1 MRKLLLL
8 TITFGL
14 IATATS
20 RVEADLSE
28 TTEARYLAGLRERRL
43 YALVEAY
50 CTRRLDEAYL
60 VERRRAELT
69 VELSRTALEAAL
81 FAKSPER
88 EELAARAT
96 AIIDAELR
104 NKPSSA
110 WRPLLD
116 VQRGLVDLVWGE
128 RLREEAQL
136 LSDGEPQLEQAR
148 ERLRAAVTQL
158 KQARATVDERLRDA
172 QRSRPGVNSDVPDAD
187 DWYSVRRNV
196 DYQLGRALRN
206 QGESYPPRSADR
218 LSALEQAVETF
229 EVLTRAQQTDPITW
243 QARLEEVA
251 CKRLLGDLM
260 SAEKILDLVD
270 QEVPPADVADRARAQ
285 RIRIRI
291 AAARL
296 DEARKFLKTEDT
308 EPASNVDA
316 DVRLAALEWLI
327 ASAAAEEKAGHTKEA
342 ADYRARVE
350 LLTRLI
356 AERQAP
362 YWARRAESL
371 AASAVTTSPTAQPDG
386 SLTAA
391 AATFYRQNNF
401 DKALEIYDQLFA
413 QAWSKRQQD
422 AAFEAAFTA
431 GAIEQQ
437 RKKYGA
443 AAQRYAK
450 LAQTI
455 TDHPRAAEAQLLA
468 AYNVGQTLLTA
479 RPEELEA
486 GLADYGRQLETQLK
500 QWPAAKETAQA
511 RVWLGR
517 LRTQQRAWDAA
528 AQALAGIAA
537 DSPLALEAVQ
547 QLGEARGAQL
557 AALRA
562 TGQPTGPKF
571 VEVERELTPYLP
583 GYPQPAMITGPVAR
597 YAAATLAKLGLVYG
611 ESNYPPRALA
621 LLTAASAGA
630 DLPAV
635 APPSSEKVTIDL
647 WRAAALVA
655 TGRSADAV
663 AIAGQL
669 TAAPERDAAAV
680 VALLDAAQPQEAAKV
695 DPAAAEIVLKL
706 TAIIRT
712 QRPSLV
718 GPEWLPVV
726 RAEARALDILNRAAE
741 ARRAYDGLAQSFPQ
755 DFAAQLAYA
764 EFLSKQAD
772 RESLA
777 LAAAKWRSVERG
789 SAESS
794 PQWYRARLGVAE
806 ASEKLGDRARAKQ
819 LVELTQA
826 LHPNLGGPKLKP
838 KFEALLERVKNAK

>member
-20 RVEADLSE
+20 RAEADLSE
-28 TTEARYLAGLRERRL
+28 TSEARYLAGLRERRL
-43 YALVEAY
+43 YALVESY
-50 CTRRLDEAYL
+50 CNRRLDEAYL

-136 LSDGEPQLEQAR
+136 LSAGEPQLEQAR
-148 ERLRAAVTQL
+148 ERLRAAVAQL
-158 KQARATVDERLRDA
+158 KQARTTVDERLREA
-172 QRSRPGVNSDVPDAD
+172 QRGRPGVNPDVPDAD

-229 EVLTRAQQTDPITW
+229 EALTRAQQTDPITW

-291 AAARL
+291 AATRL

-327 ASAAAEEKAGHTKEA
+327 ASAAAEEKSGRTKEA

-371 AASAVTTSPTAQPDG
+371 AASAVTASPTAQPDG

-422 AAFEAAFTA
+422 AAFDAAFTA

-437 RKKYGA
+437 RKKYAA

-455 TDHPRAAEAQLLA
+455 ADHPRAAESQLLA

-479 RPEELEA
+479 KPEELEA
-486 GLADYGRQLETQLK
+486 GLVDYGRQLETQLK

-528 AQALAGIAA
+528 AQALAGVAA
-537 DSPLALEAVQ
+537 DSPLALEALQ
-547 QLGEARGAQL
+547 LLGEARSAQL
-557 AALRA
+557 AALRTA
-562 TGQPTGPKF
+562 GQPTAPKF
-571 VEVERELTPYLP
+571 VEVEREFTPYLP

-597 YAAATLAKLGLVYG
+597 SAAVTLAKLGLLSG

-621 LLTAASAGA
+621 LLTSASAGA

-635 APPSSEKVTIDL
+635 ERVTIDL

-680 VALLDAAQPQEAAKV
+680 VALLDAGQPTEAAKV
-695 DPAAAEIVLKL
+695 DRAAAEIVLKL

-712 QRPSLV
+712 QRPSLA

-819 LVELTQA
+819 LIELTKA
-826 LHPNLGGPKLKP
+826 LHPDLGGQKLKP